1 MQWADALVSPFQE
14 SFMSQN
20 LCGGALLVAI
30 AACGSPAAAQ
40 TSLPSV
46 TVTGN
51 PLGSSDLI
59 APAAQLSGAG
69 LTLRSRSTLG
79 ETLDR
84 LPGVSSTYFGPNASR
99 PVIRGLD
106 GDRIRIL
113 NNGGTAL
120 DVSNLSYDHAVAAD
134 PLTVERIEVLRGP
147 AALLYGGNAIG
158 GVVNLIDNRV
168 PRQAA
173 QGVLGKADLGYVSGA
188 RERNAG
194 AMVEASSS
202 RLGLHVDAFRR
213 SHGDVR
219 VPADLS
225 CTRDGVAQS
234 NQRICN
240 SASKSDGGAV
250 GGSTFFD
257 QGYLGASAST
267 YRNTYGAV
275 AEDEITIGMR
285 NNRYGVEGEIR
296 LGGPLRSIK
305 ARAGHTDYAHT
316 EYEAGKPG
324 TVFRSQGNDLRLEAR
339 HAKLGALEGV
349 VGLQLESARFSA
361 DGSEAFAPHSRTRQ
375 RALFLYEE
383 LSTGWGKFTFGGRTE
398 QVHADSFGNPEVPR
412 FEPASRTFRPGSAAV
427 GAVWNVAPKWQLS
440 ANLAHSQR
448 APKDYELYANGPHV
462 ATGAYEVGNP
472 DLRKE
477 RSTHFEA
484 GLHWKDGANSFR
496 LNAFSSRFGN
506 YLALLSTGRLR
517 DVEGNGGGTAGTG
530 VTDCEDGTSVESG
543 CAAEAMPEM
552 AYRGVHATFRGLEAS
567 GTARLWES
575 QGQTVDLELRSDL
588 VRAVNRTIGQPLPR
602 IAPARFGATGIWS
615 RGAWS
620 ARLGFDHSASQNRV
634 PAGELP
640 TSSYTL
646 WQAALSYRMQV
657 RDTIL
662 LWYARVDNAADRLAY
677 SATSILTQA
686 APGRVPLAGRA
697 LKVGLQA
704 SF

>member
-1 MQWADALVSPFQE
+1 
-14 SFMSQN
+14 MSQN
-20 LCGGALLVAI
+20 PCGGALFAAL
-30 AACGSPAAAQ
+30 AACAAPAAAQ
-40 TSLPSV
+40 TSLPPV

-59 APAAQLSGAG
+59 APAAQLSGTG

-113 NNGGTAL
+113 DNGGTAL

-158 GVVNLIDNRV
+158 GVVNLIGNRI
-168 PRQAA
+168 PREAG
-173 QGVLGKADLGYVSGA
+173 QGLLGKADAGYGTGS
-188 RERNAG
+188 REKSAA
-194 AMVEASSS
+194 AMVEASNS

-213 SHGDVR
+213 SHGDVP
-219 VPADLS
+219 VPAELS
-225 CTRDGVAQS
+225 CTRDGATRS
-234 NQRICN
+234 SSRICN
-240 SASKSDGGAV
+240 SASESDGGAV
-250 GGSTFFD
+250 GGSAFFER
-257 QGYLGASAST
+257 GYLGASAST

-275 AEDEITIGMR
+275 AEDEVTIGMR
-285 NNRYGVEGEIR
+285 NNRYGLEGEIR
-296 LGGPLRSIK
+296 LDGPLRSVK
-305 ARAGHTDYAHT
+305 ARAGHTDYEHT
-316 EYEAGKPG
+316 EYEAGQPG

-339 HAKLGALEGV
+339 HARLGPLEGV
-349 VGLQLESARFSA
+349 VGLQAESARFSA

-383 LSTGWGKFTFGGRTE
+383 LATGWGKFTFGGRTE
-398 QVHADSFGNPEVPR
+398 QVRVDSFGNPEVTR
-412 FEPASRTFRPGSAAV
+412 FEPAARAFRPGSAAL
-427 GAVWNVAPKWQLS
+427 GALWNVAPAWQVT

-472 DLRKE
+472 DLGKE
-477 RSTHFEA
+477 RSTHAEA
-484 GLHWKDGANSFR
+484 GVQWKEGANSLR
-496 LNAFSSRFGN
+496 LAAFSSRFAN

-517 DVEGNGGGTAGTG
+517 DAEGNGGGMAGAG
-530 VTDCEDGTSVESG
+530 VADCGDGTSVESG
-543 CAAEAMPEM
+543 CAAEVMPEM
-552 AYRGVHATFRGLEAS
+552 AYRGVRATFRGLEAS
-567 GTARLWES
+567 GTARLWEGR
-575 QGQTVDLELRSDL
+575 GQTVDLELRSDV
-588 VRAVNRTIGQPLPR
+588 VRAVNRSIGEPLPR
-602 IAPARFGATGIWS
+602 IAPARAGATGIWS
-615 RGAWS
+615 RGPWS
-620 ARLGFDHSASQNRV
+620 ARLGFDHSAAQKRV
-634 PAGELP
+634 PAGEQP
-640 TSSYTL
+640 TASHTL

-657 RDTIL
+657 RESSL
-662 LWYARVDNAADRLAY
+662 LWYARVDNASDRLAY
-677 SATSILTQA
+677 SATSILTQT
-686 APGRVPLAGRA
+686 APGRVPLPGRS